1 MENSLYT
8 SFKHRQSF
16 PSLSLSIYLS
26 VVNYSS
32 WQENLTITTVKVF
45 LNILISCR
53 WFFALF
59 QNVAK
64 PVTELSF
71 PSVTICSPGLN
82 MEAVKEALLDDFNIW
97 LKEEGKTGGSNKDR
111 FDEYMADKYA
121 SKVGDIMDT
130 IKGLNSPPPS
140 NREDSSTTSS
150 NSAVLNNL
158 VSCGTNKSQPMND
171 NRKKRSSSQGSILI
185 LESNDERCYPQ
196 IVQGGLISAPASLKM
211 KCS

>member
-1 MENSLYT
+1 MIDVTPPLASVHPEELMVT
-8 SFKHRQSF
+8 TETVFIGFKQRQSV
-16 PSLSLSIYLS
+16 PSLALSIYLS

-71 PSVTICSPGLN
+71 PSVTICSAGLN

-97 LKEEGKTGGSNKDR
+97 LKEESKTGGSNKDR

-121 SKVGDIMDT
+121 SKVGDIMGT

-140 NREDSSTTSS
+140 NREDSG
-150 NSAVLNNL
+150 NSAILDNL
-158 VSCGTNKSQPMND
+158 VSCGTKKIRPTKV
-171 NRKKRSSSQGSILI
+171 NRKRRSSSQGNILI
-185 LESNDERCYPQ
+185 LECNDERYYLQ
-196 IVQGGLISAPASLKM
+196 IV
-211 KCS
+211 